1 MVFAQIKVRPILLEG
16 IFIADLFSCFLKE
29 SISVIDRVFVPERKS
44 NLQLKERKQGL
55 EAK

>member
-44 NLQLKERKQGL
+44 NLQLKERKQGS